1 MIDDIYIVG
10 AGGFAREVAWLID
23 EINKKNKKWN
33 FCGFIDENI
42 ENHGKNLNGYSILGG
57 IETLVNKKNMNVV
70 VAIGSPLA
78 KAKVVEKLSKIDG
91 IKFPVLIDP
100 QARYG
105 ESVEFGEGS
114 IVTSGALLTV
124 NIKVGR
130 HVIINLD
137 STIGHDAI
145 IGDYSTILPSVN
157 ISGNTL
163 LGKCSNI
170 GTGSA
175 IIQGIEIGENSIVG
189 AGSVVVKDLPSN
201 CTAVGAPARPIKFH
215 E

>member
-1 MIDDIYIVG
+1 MKDIYIVG

-33 FCGFIDENI
+33 FCGFIDEDI
-42 ENHGKNLNGYSILGG
+42 ENHGKDLNGYSVLGG
-57 IETLVNKKNMNVV
+57 IEVLKNKKNINVV
-70 VAIGSPLA
+70 IGTGNPLS
-78 KAKVVEKLSKIDG
+78 KRNIVEKLSKIDG
-91 IKFPVLIDP
+91 ITFPILIDP
-100 QARYG
+100 YARYG

-114 IVTSGALLTV
+114 IITSGVLLTV
-124 NIKVGR
+124 NIKVGK

-163 LGKCSNI
+163 LGKCTNI

-175 IIQGIEIGENSIVG
+175 VIQGIEIGENSIIG
-189 AGSVVVKDLPSN
+189 AGAIVVKNIPSN
-201 CTAVGAPARPIKFH
+201 CTAVGAPAKPIKFH
-215 E
+215 K